1 MCKGDLIW
9 LLLSSPH
16 YQEALLNVYKSNQR
30 ELGGKNM
37 TPQFLDILV
46 LGLIVSADITA
57 AQFLH
62 QDADDADEQDEID
75 LVEKHGRKKE
85 ESY

>member
-1 MCKGDLIW
+1 
-9 LLLSSPH
+9 
-16 YQEALLNVYKSNQR
+16 
-30 ELGGKNM
+30 M
-37 TPQFLDILV
+37 TPQFLDVLV
-46 LGLIVSADITA
+46 LALIVSADITA

>member
-1 MCKGDLIW
+1 
-9 LLLSSPH
+9 
-16 YQEALLNVYKSNQR
+16 
-30 ELGGKNM
+30 M

-46 LGLIVSADITA
+46 LALIVSAHITA

-75 LVEKHGRKKE
+75 LVEKERGVILAKSVERLETNFYEICLSRSKE
-85 ESY
+85 SKN

>member
-1 MCKGDLIW
+1 
-9 LLLSSPH
+9 
-16 YQEALLNVYKSNQR
+16 
-30 ELGGKNM
+30 M
-37 TPQFLDILV
+37 TPQFLDVLV
-46 LGLIVSADITA
+46 LALIVSAHITA

>member
-1 MCKGDLIW
+1 MCRGDLIW

-16 YQEALLNVYKSNQR
+16 YQEALLNAYESNQR

-37 TPQFLDILV
+37 TPQFLDVLV
-46 LGLIVSADITA
+46 LALIVSAHITA